1 MNFEVLN
8 CNNHSFLLR
17 MQGNA
22 SGGESAQLAG
32 EKADAFV
39 DAAWAFIEQK
49 SLLPENP
56 PTGSYFV

>member
-1 MNFEVLN
+1 MDFEFLN

-22 SGGESAQLAG
+22 SGGESAQIAVQ
-32 EKADAFV
+32 KANALV
-39 DAAWAFIEQK
+39 DAAWVFIEQK

-56 PTGSYFV
+56 PSGSFFV